1 QLGAAGYNLSGDY
14 TDDFGGTSSAC
25 PLVAG
30 VAALMLSANPNLT
43 AREVRQLL
51 EQTADKIIDNDPD
64 PQLGLRHGTYE
75 HGGHS
80 QWFGYGRINAY
91 NAVKA
96 ARDKL
101 SLVPAPIQPAP
112 PLTADISSAPIM
124 VTGVLIPDNSPDG
137 VAISQQVTT
146 IGLVKTIAVTVDINH
161 MYLGDLTISLITPNR
176 RVLLL
181 QGRTLGRQTRL
192 QHTYTPDNAPLLAQA
207 IGQAAQG
214 TWYLWIV
221 DHAVHDTGV
230 LNRWQLALTV

>member
-1 QLGAAGYNLSGDY
+1 
-14 TDDFGGTSSAC
+14 
-25 PLVAG
+25 
-30 VAALMLSANPNLT
+30 
-43 AREVRQLL
+43 
-51 EQTADKIIDNDPD
+51 
-64 PQLGLRHGTYE
+64 
-75 HGGHS
+75 
-80 QWFGYGRINAY
+80 
-91 NAVKA
+91 
-96 ARDKL
+96 
-101 SLVPAPIQPAP
+101 
-112 PLTADISSAPIM
+112 
-124 VTGVLIPDNSPDG
+124 
-137 VAISQQVTT
+137 
-146 IGLVKTIAVTVDINH
+146 